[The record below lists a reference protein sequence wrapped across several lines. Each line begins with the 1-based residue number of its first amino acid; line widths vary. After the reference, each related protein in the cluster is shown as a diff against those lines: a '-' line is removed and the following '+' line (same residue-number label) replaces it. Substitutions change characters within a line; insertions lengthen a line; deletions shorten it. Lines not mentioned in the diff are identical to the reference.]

1 MLGSAPYS
9 KNIVDGP
16 IKLLLLGKKKR
27 TKPVGAPPSAIKE
40 VRKRRK
46 NVLSLEMI

>member
-1 MLGSAPYS
+1 VPHVPKILVMDQSNCS
-9 KNIVDGP
+9 FWEK
-16 IKLLLLGKKKR
+16 KRKKKS
-27 TKPVGAPPSAIKE
+27 VGAHHSVIKE